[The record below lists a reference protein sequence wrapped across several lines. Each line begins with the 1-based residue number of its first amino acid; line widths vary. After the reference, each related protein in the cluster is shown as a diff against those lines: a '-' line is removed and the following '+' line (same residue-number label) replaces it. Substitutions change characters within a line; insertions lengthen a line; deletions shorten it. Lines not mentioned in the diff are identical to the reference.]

1 MLEKYF
7 PELSPNQ
14 LDQFNKLG
22 EAVREWNEK
31 INVISRKDIDA
42 FEVKHVLHS
51 LAIAKLK
58 RFGRDKRVLDLGTGG
73 GFPGLP
79 LAIYYP
85 KCKFHLVDS
94 IGKKIRVVNELIE
107 AVGLEN
113 VRAEQARVESLNG
126 KYHYIVSRAVA
137 PTKKLLDWTKHL
149 KEKDQTEYF
158 FLKGGDLNDE
168 LKAVGYRAKVQ
179 NISSYYKEDFFDTKK
194 IVYIKG

>member
-7 PELSPNQ
+7 PELSPKQ

-22 EAVREWNEK
+22 EAVRDWNEK

-179 NISSYYKEDFFDTKK
+179 SISSYYKEDVFDTKK

>member
-7 PELSPNQ
+7 PELSPKQ

-158 FLKGGDLNDE
+158 FLKGGDLHDE
-168 LKAVGYRAKVQ
+168 LKAVGYRAKVH
-179 NISSYYKEDFFDTKK
+179 NISSYYNEDFFDTKK